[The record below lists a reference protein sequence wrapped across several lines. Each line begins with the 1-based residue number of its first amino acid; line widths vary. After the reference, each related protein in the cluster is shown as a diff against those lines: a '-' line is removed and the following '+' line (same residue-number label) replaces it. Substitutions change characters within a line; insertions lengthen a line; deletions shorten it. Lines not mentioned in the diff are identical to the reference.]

1 MVPTMRVTFGSGLK
15 VQAEYRGLVIP
26 TDQPVE
32 VGGDGSAPEPF
43 TLFLASIGTCAGV
56 YILSYL
62 KNHGLPTEGV
72 YLEQGLEFDPVRHRL
87 SRVSLKIHVPVG
99 FSERHRKA
107 LERSADLCAVK
118 RAIHEPPEFVISS
131 VEDA

>member
-1 MVPTMRVTFGSGLK
+1 MEPTIRVSFGGGLK
-15 VQAEYRGLVIP
+15 VQAEYQGFVIP

-32 VGGDGSAPEPF
+32 AGGNGSAPEPF
-43 TLFLASIGTCAGV
+43 TLFLASIGTCAGIYV
-56 YILSYL
+56 LSYL

-72 YLEQGLEFDPVRHRL
+72 FLEQGLGFDPVRHRL
-87 SRVSLKIHVPVG
+87 SRVSLKIHVPAG
-99 FSERHRKA
+99 FPERHRKA

-118 RAIHEPPEFVISS
+118 RAMHEPPEFVITS